1 MGDFGFAAETVQYDH
16 LTGEKINLLLRNFAG
31 SIHFVSPE
39 IITHQPYDGRKSDIW
54 SIGILLYAFL
64 VGKFPFDAEENEKQ
78 GYDTVFEKILD
89 EIFPLTNCFVRKV
102 KVIKKPKFDI
112 IKFREV
118 HDSAAHTGD
127 SVLISEPVARQE
139 DEGSEVEE

>member
-89 EIFPLTNCFVRKV
+89 GSYGMPNRLSNQAK
-102 KVIKKPKFDI
+102 D
-112 IKFREV
+112 
-118 HDSAAHTGD
+118 
-127 SVLISEPVARQE
+127 LISRLLCDNPNQRLTAS
-139 DEGSEVEE
+139 DILNHPFFDD